1 MTNLR
6 NQPCSC
12 GSGVKFK
19 KCCMEHL
26 NKYTVFCDESGNSGS
41 NYLDLNQPFFVI
53 AGWVVPNTI
62 LKNTA
67 FLDEC
72 ASSLGVP
79 GELKSSKL
87 LKRKKARQEFISLF
101 ERLNELGCIPVFIYA
116 EKKYCIAAKV
126 IDTLLDPKFNTQL
139 DDWFTYDNV
148 TKKAFIE
155 KVYLFPDEHLTS
167 FIHAYKDC
175 DAEKMT
181 QCILQ
186 LSDYA
191 YSIGLD
197 TLSTLFKGALSKIES
212 NMASEKAA
220 NKRLPNNAMAA
231 INLPVFVSLIQ
242 MIEPLGRKN
251 NVTLSL
257 IHDECGQFE
266 EAYNDV
272 FERFATA
279 APSERKFADGN
290 TITFGFQRLKDFSFG
305 NSEQN
310 RWLQAADI
318 LAGVLGRLFDRIYHD
333 KLQNDELLELVRPLI
348 PSFFRQDIDLSRPI
362 CSIST
367 IDKIYEVIPSF

>member
-1 MTNLR
+1 MSNLR

-12 GSGVKFK
+12 GSGLKLK

-26 NKYTVFCDESGNSGS
+26 NKYTVFCDETGNSGS

-101 ERLNELGCIPVFIYA
+101 ERLNELGCKPVFIYA

-126 IDTLLDPKFNTQL
+126 IETLLDPEYNNQL
-139 DDWFTYDNV
+139 DTWFTYDNV
-148 TKKAFIE
+148 RKKALVE
-155 KVYLFPDEHLTS
+155 KVYLFPDEQLAN
-167 FIHAYKDC
+167 FIHAYKDG

-181 QCILQ
+181 QSILQ

-191 YSIGLD
+191 NSIGLD

-212 NMASEKAA
+212 NMASERAA
-220 NKRLPNNAMAA
+220 NKSLPKNAMAA
-231 INLPVFVSLIQ
+231 INLPVFTSLIQ

-251 NVTLSL
+251 NDTLTL
-257 IHDECGQFE
+257 IHDECGPFE
-266 EAYNDV
+266 EAYNEI

-279 APSERKFADGN
+279 APSERKLFDGN
-290 TITFGFQRLKDFSFG
+290 TITFGFKHLKDFSFG
-305 NSEQN
+305 ESDQS
-310 RWLQAADI
+310 RWLQAADL
-318 LAGVLGRLFDRIYHD
+318 LAGVLGRLFDNIYYD
-333 KLQNDELLELVRPLI
+333 KLQDDELLELVRTLI
-348 PSFFRQDIDLSRPI
+348 PSFFRQDINLSNSI
-362 CSIST
+362 CSNST
-367 IDKIYEVIPSF
+367 RDKIYEVIPSS